1 MMNLFKKVAQSGK
14 AFCRDEGGNGSIE
27 LVMVFPAAMF
37 FFTAAYETG
46 QIGLK
51 NVMLE
56 RAIDNTVRQVR
67 IGEIIEPTHD
77 GLKESI
83 CSFATI
89 IPDCLNQ
96 ITLEMERK
104 DPRAWTPLEETAECV
119 DRAAS
124 SEPVVNFTSGSNN
137 DLMVLRVCALV
148 DPLLPYSGV
157 GMAVSQEGEDA
168 ALALVSTSSFVV
180 EPYQ

>member
-1 MMNLFKKVAQSGK
+1 MMNLFKKIAQSGK
-14 AFCRDEGGNGSIE
+14 SFCRDEGGNGSIE

-56 RAIDNTVRQVR
+56 RAVDVTVRQVR
-67 IGEIIEPTHD
+67 IGEIPVPTHENI
-77 GLKESI
+77 KASI
-83 CSFATI
+83 CSVATI

-96 ITLEMERK
+96 IKLEMERK
-104 DPRAWTPLEETAECV
+104 DPRAWTPLDESADCV
-119 DRAAS
+119 DRAAT
-124 SEPVVNFTSGSNN
+124 SEPVVNWSVGGNN

-157 GMAVSQEGEDA
+157 GMAVSQEEGA